1 MDRYKRNLVL
11 DVYDYCGNKLC
22 SLYDSSADLGGQACN
37 VIVTTERNG
46 WRELSFTLPSVYT
59 EQGEEKENY
68 RLAYLK
74 ADYRIRLIDD
84 YGTDWFII
92 SEPKVTHQAFSKNI
106 SVTAGHV
113 SQILKTKNLGL
124 EFSDDEGNNV
134 GTALQLLTT
143 ILNGTGWTPGDV
155 STFYEKDGTTEKH
168 RSLKAEAKTGAF
180 KLITEM
186 CDLFDAKPV
195 FHGNEKTVDI
205 LPMNPFSVP
214 KNGGM
219 PDVSSAD
226 GVVEL
231 HYGKNVSN
239 LTRTMNTDNLVTK
252 LYAYGSYGDKTNGY
266 CGIDECEH
274 TEFRMTL
281 TSALT
286 SGKTYW
292 FEVMDDS
299 GENVRRHFT
308 AKKKVTSGA
317 TLVWSMLD
325 PASMSYVWNE
335 KDEYAYFVDEGTQG
349 TELPATIEKV
359 SVQNWYSFLM
369 DFSYYRT
376 VGLFDEN
383 MLQKLAAYQRKGA
396 SQYQVTYDEAT
407 AFADSLTDLALL
419 IGSVDFCRLA
429 VKSVGSNGA
438 YIMLSLDRE
447 NYDKGVMYRSDYS
460 EKEDNYFDWTAA
472 EAIST
477 KGLPTNSVASVI
489 YIMHDTDPITWD
501 KVYIKAF
508 DDEDNP
514 TGITLWNGTGSISIN
529 PETDR
534 IYLFG
539 TDNMN
544 GKMGALEVSDEAAV
558 KSLESATKVV
568 TTPHPVYYV
577 TSLTEA
583 PVDEDQLNGW
593 GWLWKYSNEG
603 AASELYF
610 CYSKTDTIWRR
621 VLWSDTEPVVAAGTY
636 WYDWSKSTLY
646 KCTDEAWVSF
656 TTDETKKVV
665 STFGTV
671 YQKCTTR
678 DRLRKGVYHDYVY
691 TATDTLPAGRYFI
704 RGDYDEIW
712 VFVTKDELSAG
723 DTLSYNTDKA
733 WVDQTKGGVLS
744 TVEAKGRRYD
754 NVSYSADY
762 PGEIILDEDNYKELT
777 PIVQQGDIKGT
788 NEYMRKF
795 PDLAD
800 QAYLVDYVSSK
811 NAQAV
816 VTELENAMA
825 EALGD
830 MYREGWWQDENY
842 VDGDEEKLYEDA
854 LDNLKKIAQPETTY
868 SINFLDLYGS
878 NTGMQYGVSELA
890 DATEWPDLSIM
901 SAAHLVDPEID
912 VNVWAYFDKI
922 RKCYDQPAKT
932 TAEINTNLTT
942 MTQHSFTDV
951 LTNIANVASEMK
963 GKSSLFD
970 RATAI
975 TDGGKMAADRL
986 EGAIDT
992 AKLKI
997 FGGASTWYTDEMG
1010 NMVFVS
1016 ADGTAAM
1023 TLTGNGFSIA
1033 NSKDEWGEWNWR
1045 TFGTGDGF
1053 TADEITTGYLSAE
1066 RIEAHSIG
1074 SGLLSNEIN
1083 SQLES
1088 FSEALIEI
1096 DPDKISQTVV
1106 KSEYFEEA
1114 IDQALPY
1121 RVDIMSTSDILSSAI
1136 QQAEIYAIVWKG
1148 ADNITDEIDASRFV
1162 WKRISQD
1169 TTADELWNKQHL
1181 GVKRFKVTAQ
1191 DVWYSATYTCEINA
1205 AE

>member
-11 DVYDYCGNKLC
+11 DIYDYCGNKLC
-22 SLYDSSADLGGQACN
+22 TLYDSASDLGGQACN

-59 EQGEEKENY
+59 EHGEEKDNY

-74 ADYRIRLIDD
+74 ADYRIRMIDD
-84 YGTDWFII
+84 YGIDWFII

-106 SVTAGHV
+106 TVTAGHV

-134 GTALQLLTT
+134 GTALKLLTT
-143 ILNGTGWTPGDV
+143 ILSGTGWSPGDV
-155 STFYEKDGTTEKH
+155 STFYEKDGVTEKS
-168 RSLKAEAKTGAF
+168 RSLKAETKTGAF

-195 FHGNEKTVDI
+195 FHGDEKTVDI
-205 LPMNPFSVP
+205 LPMNPFSEP

-219 PDVSSAD
+219 PDVSAAD
-226 GVVEL
+226 GVVEM

-239 LTRTMNTDNLVTK
+239 ITRTMNTDNLVTK
-252 LYAYGSYGDKTNGY
+252 LYAYGSYGDKTSGY
-266 CGIDECEH
+266 CGIDECYH
-274 TEFRMTL
+274 TEFQMVL
-281 TSALT
+281 SKAIQ
-286 SGKTYW
+286 GGEAYW
-292 FEVMDDS
+292 FEARDDS
-299 GENVRRHFT
+299 GEKVRRHFVPKENIGIGT
-308 AKKKVTSGA
+308 V
-317 TLVWSMLD
+317 LIWSMLD

-335 KDEYAYFVDEGTQG
+335 TAEYAYFVEDGTKG
-349 TELPATIEKV
+349 EELPATISTV

-369 DFSYYRT
+369 DFSYYKT
-376 VGLFDEN
+376 VGLFDEG
-383 MLQKLAAYQRKGA
+383 MLQKLAAYQRKSA
-396 SQYQVTYDEAT
+396 EQYQVTYDKAT

-429 VKSVGSNGA
+429 IKQVGADGG
-438 YIMLSLDRE
+438 YINLSLDTE
-447 NYDKGVMYRSDYS
+447 NYAKGVMYRTDYS

-514 TGITLWNGTGSISIN
+514 TGITLWNGEGSISIN
-529 PETDR
+529 LETDR
-534 IYLFG
+534 FYLFG

-544 GKMGALEVSDEAAV
+544 GKMGALEVSDDAAV
-558 KSLESATKVV
+558 TSLESATKVV

-577 TSLTEA
+577 TSLTDA
-583 PVDEDQLNGW
+583 PVDNDLLNGW
-593 GWLWKYSNEG
+593 GWLWKYSTEG
-603 AASELYF
+603 EVSELYF
-610 CYSKTDTIWRR
+610 CYADGGDTVWRR
-621 VLWSDTEPVVAAGTY
+621 VIWTNTEPSPVAVGAY

-646 KCTDEAWVSF
+646 SGGETAWETF
-656 TTDETKKVV
+656 TTDATKKAV

-691 TATDTLPAGRYFI
+691 TVTDELPAGRYFI

-712 VFVTKDELSAG
+712 VFVTKDVLTTG
-723 DTLSYNTDKA
+723 DTLSYNTEEA
-733 WVDQTKGGVLS
+733 WIDQTRSGVLT

-754 NVSYSADY
+754 NVSYDTER
-762 PGEIILDEDNYKELT
+762 PGEIILDEDYYKELT

-788 NEYMRKF
+788 DAYMQRF

-800 QAYLVDYVSSK
+800 QAYLADYTASK

-816 VTELENAMA
+816 VTELETAMA

-868 SINFLDLYGS
+868 SINFIDLYGA
-878 NTGMQYGVSELA
+878 NTGMQYGASEIA

-912 VNVWAYFDKI
+912 VNVWAYFDRI

-963 GKSSLFD
+963 GKVSLFD

-975 TDGGKMAADRL
+975 TDGGKMAAERL

-997 FGGASTWYTDEMG
+997 FGGASTWYTDDMG

-1016 ADGTAAM
+1016 ADGASAM

-1033 NSKDEWGEWNWR
+1033 SSKDEWGEWNWR
-1045 TFGTGDGF
+1045 TKT
-1053 TADEITTGYLSAE
+1053 
-1066 RIEAHSIG
+1066 IG
-1074 SGLLSNEIN
+1074 SCRSDV
-1083 SQLES
+1083 
-1088 FSEALIEI
+1088 AKKLIELLEN
-1096 DPDKISQTVV
+1096 P
-1106 KSEYFEEA
+1106 
-1114 IDQALPY
+1114 
-1121 RVDIMSTSDILSSAI
+1121 
-1136 QQAEIYAIVWKG
+1136 
-1148 ADNITDEIDASRFV
+1148 
-1162 WKRISQD
+1162 KRSFD
-1169 TTADELWNKQHL
+1169 
-1181 GVKRFKVTAQ
+1181 
-1191 DVWYSATYTCEINA
+1191 YNA
-1205 AE
+1205 ALKYWQT

>member
-1 MDRYKRNLVL
+1 MKRYGRNLAL
-11 DVYDYCGNKLC
+11 DLFDYSGNKLC
-22 SLYDSSADLGGQACN
+22 SLYDSGADLTGQATN
-37 VIVTTERNG
+37 VVISTERNG
-46 WRELSFTLPSVYT
+46 WRELSFTLPSTYT
-59 EQGEEKENY
+59 ENGEEKENY
-68 RLAYLK
+68 RVPFLK
-74 ADYRIRLIDD
+74 ADYRIRAVDD
-84 YGTDWFII
+84 DGTDWFIV

-106 SVTAGHV
+106 SVIAGHV

-134 GTALQLLTT
+134 GTAEQLLTT
-143 ILNGTGWTPGDV
+143 ILKGTGWEPGLV
-155 STFYEKDGTTEKH
+155 SVFYEKDGKSIKS

-180 KLITEM
+180 KLITQM

-195 FHGNEKTVDI
+195 FHGDEKTVDI
-205 LPMNPFSVP
+205 YPMNPFSQP
-214 KNGGM
+214 EDGGM
-219 PDVSSAD
+219 PDVTSAD

-231 HYGKNVSN
+231 HYGKNVSGI
-239 LTRTMNTDNLVTK
+239 TRTMNTDNLVTK
-252 LYAYGSYGDKTNGY
+252 LYAYGSYGDKTSGY
-266 CGIDECEH
+266 CGIDECNHSEY
-274 TEFRMTL
+274 RMIL
-281 TSALT
+281 TKALT
-286 SGKTYW
+286 KGNTYW
-292 FEVMDDS
+292 FEVTDDS
-299 GENVRRHFT
+299 GTTIRRHFT
-308 AKKKVTSGA
+308 ATKAVSKDSV
-317 TLVWSMLD
+317 LVWSTLD
-325 PASMSYVWNE
+325 PASMSYVWSE
-335 KDEYAYFVDEGTQG
+335 KNAYAYFVDKGTKG
-349 TELPATIEKV
+349 EELPATIEVV

-369 DFSYYRT
+369 DFSYYRSA
-376 VGLFDEN
+376 GLFNEN
-383 MLQKLAAYQRKGA
+383 MLQKLAAYQRNAA
-396 SQYQVTYDEAT
+396 SQYQLTYDESS

-429 VKSVGSNGA
+429 VKSVGNSGS
-438 YIMLSLDRE
+438 YIMLSLDTE
-447 NYDKGVMYRSDYS
+447 NYDRGVMYRTDYS

-514 TGITLWNGTGSISIN
+514 TGITLWNSTGSITID
-529 PETDR
+529 PDTDR

-544 GKMGALEVSDEAAV
+544 GKMGALEVSNDAAV

-577 TSLTEA
+577 TLVSDVPA
-583 PVDEDQLNGW
+583 DPDQLNGW
-593 GWLWKYSNEG
+593 GWLWKYYNNG
-603 AASELYF
+603 KASELYF
-610 CYSKTDTIWRR
+610 CYTETDTTWHPVIW
-621 VLWSDTEPVVAAGTY
+621 SNAQPSAAAGTY
-636 WYDWSKSTLY
+636 WYDWAKSTLY
-646 KCTDEAWVSF
+646 KYTNGEWTSF
-656 TTDETKKVV
+656 TTDKTKKAV

-671 YQKCTTR
+671 YQKCMTR
-678 DRLRKGVYHDYVY
+678 DRLRNGVYHDYVY
-691 TATDTLPAGRYFI
+691 TVTDTLPAGRYFI

-712 VFVTKDELSAG
+712 VFVTKEALSAG
-723 DTLSYNTDKA
+723 DTLSYNTDKS
-733 WVDQTKGGVLS
+733 WVDQTKNGVLS
-744 TVEAKGRRYD
+744 TIEAKGRRYD

-762 PGEIILDEDNYKELT
+762 PGDIILDEDNYKELT

-800 QAYLVDYVSSK
+800 KAYLENYASSK
-811 NAQAV
+811 DAQDE
-816 VTELENAMA
+816 VTNLETAMA

-830 MYREGWWQDENY
+830 MYREGWWQDDSY

-854 LDNLKKIAQPETTY
+854 LDNLKKIAQPETSY
-868 SINFLDLYGS
+868 SINYLDLYTS
-878 NTGMQYGVSELA
+878 NENMQYGASDETCETA
-890 DATEWPDLSIM
+890 WPDLSIM

-912 VNVWAYFDKI
+912 VNEWAYFDKI
-922 RKCYDQPAKT
+922 RKCYDQPWKT

-963 GKSSLFD
+963 GKAGLYG

-975 TDGGKMAADRL
+975 TDGGKMAAERL

-997 FGGASTWYTDEMG
+997 FGGSSTWYTDDNG

-1016 ADGTAAM
+1016 ADGTSAM

-1053 TADEITTGYLSAE
+1053 SADEITTGYLSAE

-1074 SGLLSNEIN
+1074 SGLLSTEIN
-1083 SQLES
+1083 GQLKS

-1096 DPDKISQTVV
+1096 DPDKITQTVV
-1106 KSEYFEEA
+1106 GSKQFEEA
-1114 IDQALPY
+1114 VDKKVPY
-1121 RVDIMSTSDILSSAI
+1121 RVDIISTSDILSSAI
-1136 QQAEIYAIVWKG
+1136 QQVEIYAIVWKG
-1148 ADNITDEIDASRFV
+1148 TENVTDDIDESRFV
-1162 WKRISQD
+1162 WKRVSQD
-1169 TTADELWNKQHL
+1169 TTSDEIWNKKHT
-1181 GVKRFKVTAQ
+1181 GIKRFTVTAQ